1 MLITFFSSVFFF
13 VKCYI
18 SYNHLDLFRL
28 VFFFML
34 LQLVCFCCIL
44 LVLRILVSFCV
55 LCIYCFPFS
64 SLSLS
69 LLLDIHNKVTFFLF
83 FVAFFIKFLTLFV
96 FFCYLITHSYTISCA
111 VFDFKFYVFSSILFF
126 CIFFLLHNT
135 LQLPERGAGWCV
147 FQYLVFFIHI
157 IFLFSFTF
165 SLF

>member
-1 MLITFFSSVFFF
+1 MLITFFSSVF

-28 VFFFML
+28 VFFFFML

-69 LLLDIHNKVTFFLF
+69 LLLDIHIKVTFFVFLF
-83 FVAFFIKFLTLFV
+83 LISSKFLTLFV
-96 FFCYLITHSYTISCA
+96 FSCYFITHSYTISCA
-111 VFDFKFYVFSSILFF
+111 VFDFKFYVSLFF
-126 CIFFLLHNT
+126 FVVFFFVFFLLHNT

-147 FQYLVFFIHI
+147 FQYLVFFYSYN
-157 IFLFSFTF
+157 L
-165 SLF
+165 SLFFYV